1 MAVAST
7 AELSTY
13 IIGLAG
19 AARVAQATLSSGT
32 DPMTIQE
39 YRFKANISSSFSVN
53 SETSVGLNIW
63 RLSIQE
69 KITIGYK
76 AEWGLEVEC
85 KIVPT
90 VTIS

>member
-1 MAVAST
+1 MAVASV

-19 AARVAQATLSSGT
+19 AARVAQVTLSSGA

-53 SETSVGLNIW
+53 SETSVDLNIW
-63 RLSIQE
+63 RLSIKE
-69 KITIGYK
+69 KITINYK
-76 AEWGLEVEC
+76 AEWGLEIEC

-90 VTIS
+90 VTIE